1 MSTTSILRL
10 YLPIVLMTSQHSTA
24 GTVITPYLDDLSYPV
39 SLIGTLLSLSPVMA
53 LAARLPAGFLYR
65 GHRARFLMVAAL
77 LLMALCNIGYIF
89 AVSPLAF
96 ALVHAL
102 NGFAFASATTVYLA
116 LFVESLP
123 TGSNRSHA
131 MGYYSGCLA
140 VGFSSGSFIAG
151 YVSDLWGYTASFR
164 VAAALAT
171 LASVILLFFIR
182 APSTQATEAIAPAR
196 DRTGSFHALKSL
208 GALLNSKMATTL
220 VVALFVNMLHQL
232 GTAFFPLYGLSVGL
246 TMTEIGIIRG
256 LYALC
261 NAVTRPL
268 SGLVVQRIGR
278 HRLSY
283 AGIPLESLV
292 MMTVPLFA
300 DVRALGIILI
310 TAGLLRA
317 VVTVAN
323 AISLIED
330 TDESGVGRGVSSGVY
345 HAAGDLGNILGP
357 SIGGVIATFTGIAYL
372 FFVAPP
378 FLVLAFTL
386 SLLGRKWFGSQAGR
400 KKGE

>member
-1 MSTTSILRL
+1 MSRINTLKL

-24 GTVITPYLDDLSYPV
+24 GTVITPYLDGLAYPV
-39 SLIGTLLSLSPVMA
+39 SLIGTLVSLSPVMA
-53 LAARLPAGFLYR
+53 LAARLPAGFVYR
-65 GHRARFLMVAAL
+65 GHRARRLMVAAL
-77 LLMALCNIGYIF
+77 AVIALCNIAYTL
-89 AVSPLAF
+89 AVQPLAF
-96 ALVHAL
+96 ALIHAL

-123 TGSNRSHA
+123 TGADRNHA

-140 VGFSSGSFIAG
+140 IGFSSGSFLAG
-151 YVSDLWGYTASFR
+151 YVSDLWGYAASFR
-164 VAAALAT
+164 VAAALAL
-171 LASVILLFFIR
+171 LASVILLGFIR
-182 APSTQATEAIAPAR
+182 APATRSDSDRAPAR
-196 DRTGSFHALKSL
+196 DRAGPLHALKSL
-208 GALLNSKMATTL
+208 GVLLNSKMAATV

-232 GTAFFPLYGLSVGL
+232 GTTFFPLYGLSVGL
-246 TMTEIGIIRG
+246 SMTEIGIVRG

-261 NAVTRPL
+261 NAVTRPI

-278 HRLSY
+278 QRLSY

-292 MMTVPLFA
+292 MMTVPFFA
-300 DVRALGIILI
+300 DVRLLGVIFI

-330 TDESGVGRGVSSGVY
+330 TDETVSRGVSSGVY
-345 HAAGDLGNILGP
+345 HAAGDIGNILGP
-357 SIGGVIATFTGIAYL
+357 SIGGMIATFTGIAHL

-378 FLVLAFTL
+378 FLVLAFL
-386 SLLGRKWFGSQAGR
+386 ISLLGCKFPGFAAVKRR
-400 KKGE
+400 PL